1 MMPTNWIVKRIASA
15 ARDACLLSW
24 VLAVAPVS
32 AQEAG
37 TEGNLSL
44 GIGSRGI
51 ALGGAHTA
59 RLDDASAVFWN
70 PASTAGWE
78 RGHASFMHASIGFG
92 DAAMTAF
99 SAAYP
104 TLRAGS
110 FGFGITHLGTGGIE
124 STDANGASQGTIGF
138 AETSLHATWALRPS
152 LPYVGRQLGFG
163 IGAKTLTQS
172 LGTWS
177 ATGAGLDL
185 GFTFEPSR
193 IPDFA
198 AALVV
203 RDAVAPRLRLD
214 ETADIVPATL
224 QLAGSYSLRPRP
236 DLGVVVHAALDRQRY
251 LGWRPRAGV
260 ECTLRNRLHV
270 RLGASREG
278 AAFGIGLGWKNYGL
292 DYARLARNDA
302 GTHPVSLGA
311 AWGHSRVERAASLAA
326 ARAQARDAEV
336 RAHMK
341 ARVEEHLNIAQAAY
355 DRGDYADAL
364 DAWKMA
370 GGLDP
375 ADERV
380 ARGLE
385 AAGSR
390 LAAQQAERLADATA
404 RAARAAQFELGL
416 RAYASNDYAL
426 SLKLWRELAAQ
437 APDDAE
443 VQRYLQKTERSL
455 RNLVRH
461 AAGNARGLEKRG
473 EWVLAL
479 AAWQRV
485 HESDPNHPESAPA
498 LERCRA
504 ALESGAATR
513 RTERD
518 ASGTYAEALQFFAQG
533 DAPRAAAR
541 LADVLRVDPQPR
553 AAADL
558 LAQLERRSQPLT
570 PADKT
575 RIRELY
581 LAGLGFFTANEF
593 ERAITEWSK
602 ILALDPGN
610 ASVAQN
616 IDEARARMQALQAP
630 AARGSGAP

>member
-1 MMPTNWIVKRIASA
+1 MRSSNRRFRIANA
-15 ARDACLLSW
+15 GVTVLLLATAPAR
-24 VLAVAPVS
+24 
-32 AQEAG
+32 AQNAG
-37 TEGNLSL
+37 TEGNASL

-70 PASTAGWE
+70 PASPASWE
-78 RGHASFMHASIGFG
+78 RGHASFTHASIGFG
-92 DAAMTAF
+92 DAGMTTF

-124 STDANGASQGTIGF
+124 SADANGTPQGTIGF
-138 AETSLHATWALRPS
+138 AETSLHATWAVRPS
-152 LPYVGRQLGFG
+152 LPHVGRQLGIG
-163 IGAKTLTQS
+163 LGAKTLTQS

-177 ATGAGLDL
+177 ATGAGLDFGL
-185 GFTFEPSR
+185 TLEPYR
-193 IPDFA
+193 ARDFA

-214 ETADIVPATL
+214 EIDDAVPATL
-224 QLAGSYSLRPRP
+224 QLAASYRLHPRP
-236 DLGVVVHAALDRQRY
+236 DLGVVVHAAVDRQRY
-251 LGWRPRAGV
+251 LGWSPRAGI
-260 ECTLRNRLHV
+260 EASLRNHLHL
-270 RLGASREG
+270 RLGASRDG
-278 AAFGIGLGWKNYGL
+278 AAFGIGLGWKDVGL
-292 DYARLARNDA
+292 DYARLTRNDA

-311 AWGHSRVERAASLAA
+311 AWGRSRVERTAAVAA
-326 ARAQARDAEV
+326 ARARARDAEV

-341 ARVEEHLNIAQAAY
+341 ARIEEHLNAAQAAY

-364 DAWKMA
+364 DAWKLA

-390 LAAQQAERLADATA
+390 FAAQQAERLADATA

-416 RAYASNDYAL
+416 RAYASNDYTRAL
-426 SLKLWRELAAQ
+426 ELWRNLAAQ
-437 APDDAE
+437 DPGDAE
-443 VQRYLQKTERSL
+443 VQRYLQKTAASLHTWLRQTAQNAAALER
-455 RNLVRH
+455 
-461 AAGNARGLEKRG
+461 RG
-473 EWVLAL
+473 EWVAAL
-479 AAWQRV
+479 AAWQQV
-485 HESDPNHPESAPA
+485 HQADPDHPAAPA
-498 LERCRA
+498 ALARCRE
-504 ALESGAATR
+504 ALAGASTRRATR
-513 RTERD
+513 D
-518 ASGTYAEALQFFAQG
+518 AGGPYAEALQFFAQG
-533 DAPRAAAR
+533 DANRAAAR
-541 LADVLRVDPQPR
+541 LQEVLRIDPEHT

-558 LAQLERRSQPLT
+558 LARLERRNQPLT
-570 PADKT
+570 AADKT

-581 LAGLGFFTANEF
+581 LAGLGFFTANDF

-602 ILALDPGN
+602 ILVLDPGN

-616 IDEARARMQALQAP
+616 IDEARSRMQALQAP
-630 AARGSGAP
+630 AARGGGAP

>member
-1 MMPTNWIVKRIASA
+1 MIPSNRMLKPRIAT
-15 ARDACLLSW
+15 ARGACLL
-24 VLAVAPVS
+24 VLLFGGAPLR
-32 AQEAG
+32 AQDAG

-110 FGFGITHLGTGGIE
+110 FGVGITHLGTGGIE
-124 STDANGASQGTIGF
+124 STDASGAPQGTIGF

-152 LPYVGRQLGFG
+152 LPYVGRQLGIG

-185 GFTFEPSR
+185 GFTFEPR
-193 IPDFA
+193 RAGDFA
-198 AALVV
+198 AALVL
-203 RDAVAPRLRLD
+203 RDAIAPRLRLD
-214 ETADIVPATL
+214 EGADLVPATL
-224 QLAGSYSLRPRP
+224 QLASSYTLRLRP
-236 DLGVVVHAALDRQRY
+236 DLGVVVHAAVDRQRY
-251 LGWRPRAGV
+251 LGWSPRAGI
-260 ECTLRNRLHV
+260 ECSLRNRLFV
-270 RLGASREG
+270 RFGASRDG
-278 AAFGIGLGWKNYGL
+278 AAFGVGLGWKDCGL

-311 AWGHSRVERAASLAA
+311 AWGRSRVERTAALAA
-326 ARAQARDAEV
+326 ARARDRDAEV

-355 DRGDYADAL
+355 DRGDYAEAL
-364 DAWKMA
+364 DAWKLA

-390 LAAQQAERLADATA
+390 LAALQAERLADATA

-416 RAYASNDYAL
+416 RAYASNDYTRAL
-426 SLKLWRELAAQ
+426 ELWRDLAAQ
-437 APDDAE
+437 DPGDAQ
-443 VQRYLQKTERSL
+443 VQRYLEKTEQSL
-455 RNLVRH
+455 RELVRH
-461 AAGNARGLEKRG
+461 AAEHAGALEKRG
-473 EWVLAL
+473 EWVEAL

-485 HESDPNHPESAPA
+485 HEVDANHSAAAPA
-498 LERCRA
+498 LARCRA
-504 ALESGAATR
+504 ALEGASTR
-513 RTERD
+513 RATRD
-518 ASGTYAEALQFFAQG
+518 ASGAYAEALQLFAQG
-533 DAPRAAAR
+533 DATRAAAR
-541 LADVLRVDPQPR
+541 LADVLRVDPEHR

-575 RIRELY
+575 RMRELY
-581 LAGLGFFTANEF
+581 LAGLGFFTANDF

-630 AARGSGAP
+630 ATRGSGAP